1 MPIHHRITDL
11 RLLLVCWM
19 VKCYTLAGVAFLTLG
34 MISLHAQ
41 GQSSVQQAQFRS
53 QWVGEQV
60 DRIPYGSQGSPF
72 SGLGSIVGPL
82 RTQDQ
87 VQREA
92 EASIANLEPSFPI
105 TFKPSLGTGWEFS
118 NQGTQSQ
125 GNSNNLSAGN
135 SPFVAPALALLY
147 DRDHG
152 PWTLSGGYSAGAKYY
167 SNPDYVGGGSGTQRN
182 ALSQTGF
189 LNLSVIQSRYT
200 LSGLLSGSSGSGY
213 DFSSGSNN
221 KQIST
226 DASCRLNYI
235 LTTYTKVDAAAGVSV
250 QNSSGSDATPNNT
263 TGSTFLTITPVY
275 ELSEKTH
282 LSAVVGAGS
291 TSQSLQQGT
300 TASGNAPTTNST
312 SSSMSY
318 AQVLGKVK
326 YDITGKISFD
336 LALGERQVSS
346 SQGSSANSS
355 DTGLKPSWTFG
366 LNYTPTSKTSV
377 MISMG
382 EQGTDVVPEYSL
394 LLNWHPREKT
404 SFSLGFS
411 QTQAYA
417 STLASQYQV
426 STGIFGT
433 INQKL
438 FQSVEVNLN
447 AGYAQQHFV
456 NLSSTQD
463 SQAPAQSSSQIP
475 SNIYMGQMTVKW
487 QIRDSLTLVN
497 ALSYNTGQSGASSNQ
512 AQIWYA
518 ISLNFSL

>member
-1 MPIHHRITDL
+1 MPTLHHRVTDL
-11 RLLLVCWM
+11 RLLL
-19 VKCYTLAGVAFLTLG
+19 AGVVLLSLG
-34 MISLHAQ
+34 MMTLHGQ
-41 GQSSVQQAQFRS
+41 GVSSVQQAQFRS

-118 NQGTQSQ
+118 NQGTQST
-125 GNSNNLSAGN
+125 GTSTNGATAGN
-135 SPFVAPALALLY
+135 SPFLAPALALLY

-152 PWTLSGGYSAGAKYY
+152 PWSLSGGYSAGAKYY
-167 SNPDYVGGGSGTQRN
+167 SNPDYTGGGSGTQRN

-189 LNLSVIQSRYT
+189 LNLAVMQSRYT
-200 LSGLLSGSSGSGY
+200 LSGLLSASSGGGY

-235 LTTYTKVDAAAGVSV
+235 LTTYTKVDASAGVSV
-250 QNSSGSDATPNNT
+250 QNSSGSSATPNNT

-291 TSQSLQQGT
+291 SSQSIQQGT
-300 TASGNAPTTNST
+300 AAPGNAPTTNSS

-346 SQGSSANSS
+346 SQGSAANSS
-355 DTGLKPSWTFG
+355 DTGLRPSWTFG
-366 LNYTPTSKTSV
+366 LNYTPTPKTSV
-377 MISMG
+377 TMSMG

-411 QTQAYA
+411 QTQSYA
-417 STLASQYQV
+417 STLSSQYQV
-426 STGIFGT
+426 STGIIGT
-433 INQKL
+433 ISQKL

-447 AGYAQQHFV
+447 AGYAQQRFI
-456 NLSSTQD
+456 NLTSTQD
-463 SQAPAQSSSQIP
+463 TQAPAQTSNQIP
-475 SNIYMGQMTVKW
+475 SNIYMGQLTVKW
-487 QIRDSLTLVN
+487 QIRDSLSLVN
-497 ALSYNTGQSGASSNQ
+497 ALSYNTGQSSGGSSGNQ